1 MKANWTNRR
10 KILTKSELR
19 HLTKDAGCHTK
30 AQFQNVINKHTEWR
44 KENEHLAFSEPCW
57 DCRFIAEKLD
67 MKAKE
72 K

>member
-19 HLTKDAGCHTK
+19 HLTKDAGCTTK
-30 AQFQNVINKHTEWR
+30 VGFQRTINSQAEWKKQFPET
-44 KENEHLAFSEPCW
+44 EPCW
-57 DCRFIAEKLD
+57 DCRFIAEKLG
-67 MKAKE
+67 MKAE